1 VKAKSTWGQLT
12 AADAS
17 PSTVRIVSRFLL
29 WYRIEAIEQTRLN
42 SYRRSLRPGQ
52 RALVPTWT
60 IRSVR
65 AAASGSRRKHKASW
79 WPPRLIYRGQD
90 PCNSK

>member
-1 VKAKSTWGQLT
+1 MKAKNTWGQLT

-17 PSTVRIVSRFLL
+17 HSTVRIVSRFFL

-42 SYRRSLRPGQ
+42 SRRRSLRPGQ
-52 RALVPTWT
+52 RALVPRWT

-65 AAASGSRRKHKASW
+65 AAATGH
-79 WPPRLIYRGQD
+79 RL
-90 PCNSK
+90 